1 MDLVREALAF
11 PNEGKVSCYPA
22 PRKRGRFVNS
32 QKLTV
37 AMNMATI
44 AARRFV
50 ASVCAV
56 ELVSFSRTSAP
67 CAGPDM
73 PHKCCHHRRPRGL
86 PVRPDRINKDRMSG
100 VLPPPDAYLGRL
112 QLFKP
117 STARVY
123 AERLL
128 SEKPRKLVGSRS
140 GRLDE
145 TDAAEVA

>member
-1 MDLVREALAF
+1 MTD
-11 PNEGKVSCYPA
+11 VSPGILPDVNDADA
-22 PRKRGRFVNS
+22 PFIPRSKLGEFIE
-32 QKLTV
+32 QK
-37 AMNMATI
+37 
-44 AARRFV
+44 F
-50 ASVCAV
+50 
-56 ELVSFSRTSAP
+56 
-67 CAGPDM
+67 
-73 PHKCCHHRRPRGL
+73 GL
-86 PVRPDRINKDRMSG
+86 PVRLDRINKDRMSG